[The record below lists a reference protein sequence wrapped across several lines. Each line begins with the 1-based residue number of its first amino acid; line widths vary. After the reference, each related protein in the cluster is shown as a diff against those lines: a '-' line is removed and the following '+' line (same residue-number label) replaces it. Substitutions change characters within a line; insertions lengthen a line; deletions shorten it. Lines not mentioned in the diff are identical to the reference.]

1 MEGFNSMNWTRD
13 MLCWLML
20 MPVLG
25 SHDSACNGWSHQAM
39 HCIMEWVAGPSQL
52 QSVCQCMVY
61 LSFPSEDC
69 GMMSASHWSDES
81 LQHTSLQLILVLAVG
96 MIRLSWWQD
105 LIGQENECE
114 DFFRC
119 LKRKVDA
126 SNVCCAQENGLED
139 QFVLPL
145 TRRFNQIWRLMVFVA
160 GSQLHLVWLLLILVC
175 LHLASPF
182 MSKVAYPSSC
192 SFFQRHQ
199 SERHSEGR
207 VGDRMSPFRLEWGY
221 DL

>member
-1 MEGFNSMNWTRD
+1 MTCNDIFLVVHYGGIQFHELDPRHV
-13 MLCWLML
+13 
-20 MPVLG
+20 VLT
-25 SHDSACNGWSHQAM
+25 D
-39 HCIMEWVAGPSQL
+39 
-52 QSVCQCMVY
+52 
-61 LSFPSEDC
+61 
-69 GMMSASHWSDES
+69 
-81 LQHTSLQLILVLAVG
+81 
-96 MIRLSWWQD
+96 
-105 LIGQENECE
+105 
-114 DFFRC
+114 
-119 LKRKVDA
+119 VDA
-126 SNVCCAQENGLED
+126 CPWISWFCMQWVVTSSNALHHGVSGRAQSIAVCLPMHGIFVFPIWGLWHDVSKSLVWWVFTAHIIATDPGACCWAQENGLED

-182 MSKVAYPSSC
+182 MSKVVYPSSC